1 MTTKTARR
9 SATRSRRPTP
19 AAEFRLSSHC
29 VMRYWAHIQHALY
42 REQAAEEL
50 NNASGRQL
58 SSREWY
64 LILDSALNKILK
76 HEESAG

>member
-1 MTTKTARR
+1 
-9 SATRSRRPTP
+9 
-19 AAEFRLSSHC
+19 
-29 VMRYWAHIQHALY
+29 MRYWAHIQHALY

>member
-1 MTTKTARR
+1 
-9 SATRSRRPTP
+9 
-19 AAEFRLSSHC
+19 
-29 VMRYWAHIQHALY
+29 MRYWAHIQHALY

-64 LILDSALNKILK
+64 LVLDTALNKILK
-76 HEESAG
+76 QGEASS